1 MYSQKL
7 HILRIVLQRPEKQAT
22 APGLDKGAEMPPDTV
37 CRTVRQ
43 YNKEA
48 IPTEDM
54 EKLQEIAEDYS
65 KVKKY
70 VYQRFGGIGSLW
82 KLYPG
87 YTVQNEMTG
96 SGLRAE
102 LGLPSVYF
110 YLAVF
115 DALGDIKGQ
124 WTRTKS
130 KILKLIGQNE
140 NLTEEEKHYLRF
152 LLKVNNAFTAVLNQQ
167 PIKEVRLP
175 REIQKKY
182 EALAAQADTEM
193 LHRYLCRQVRKY
205 HTLPYYSFSGDAGKN
220 EREQKRQAV
229 GFSIAERAYRYG
241 DNGRE
246 KGIYISTKESRKRI
260 FVPLTDS
267 NQYKSQLQVQ
277 LFPEEKRLEIRAAVN
292 VTVKL
297 HPDYTNQVG
306 LAFGMFTML
315 TTQEGHHYGEE
326 LGRYQTEYAEW
337 MRKQTQSYSRNRQDN
352 PGRKKYQAQKN
363 RLEEQMHGYINHEL
377 NRLLQTEKP
386 KVIYLV
392 KMPKPQAGGINRK
405 INHSVAM
412 WHRGYIRKRLEQKC
426 REQSVEIV
434 EVLGKDISNECSR
447 CGALGSRATGTFTC
461 RACGHSAEEKTNT
474 AGNVLKRGL
483 AGKIV
488 N

>member
-1 MYSQKL
+1 
-7 HILRIVLQRPEKQAT
+7 
-22 APGLDKGAEMPPDTV
+22 MPPDTV

-43 YNKEA
+43 YNKDA
-48 IPTEDM
+48 IPAEDM
-54 EKLQEIAEDYS
+54 KKLLEIAEDYN

-130 KILKLIGQNE
+130 KLLKLIGQNE

-152 LLKVNNAFTAVLNQQ
+152 LLKVNNAFTAVLSQQ
-167 PIKEVRLP
+167 PIKELELP
-175 REIQKKY
+175 REIQKKC
-182 EALAAQADTEM
+182 ENLAAQADTEK

-205 HTLPYYSFSGDAGKN
+205 HTLPSHSFSTEEGKKAG
-220 EREQKRQAV
+220 EQNRSAI

-246 KGIYISTKESRKRI
+246 KGIYISTKEKRKRI

-267 NQYKSQLQVQ
+267 NQYKNQLYIQ
-277 LFPEEKRLEIRAAVN
+277 LFPGEKRLEIRAAIH
-292 VTVKL
+292 VTARF
-297 HPDYTNQVG
+297 HWDYTNQVG

-315 TTQEGHHYGEE
+315 TTQEGHCYGEE
-326 LGRYQTEYAEW
+326 LGKLQTTYADW
-337 MRKQTQSYSRNRQDN
+337 MRKQTQSYNRNRQDN
-352 PGRKKYQAQKN
+352 PGRKKYQAQKK

-392 KMPKPQAGGINRK
+392 KMPRPQAGGINRK

-447 CGALGSRATGTFTC
+447 CGASGSRAAGLFTC
-461 RACGHSAEEKTNT
+461 EACGYSAGEKTNT

-488 N
+488 NGRG